1 MWEIIKFDTIDSTN
15 NALKQMTDASHGTV
29 LTASH
34 QTAGRGRMG
43 RSFSSPHGI
52 YLSALLIRK
61 EEPSQLMH
69 LTAMTA
75 VAVRRAILESCGI
88 DTQIKWVND
97 LLLDDRKLCGIL
109 VEGNAERY
117 VIGIGINAN
126 TDANDLPEDVRRM
139 AAVLTCDEDKLLA
152 SIVRYLRYMDENLLT
167 CQSEWMREYAA
178 NCITVGKTVQVIT
191 PNGRT
196 EATALDVDDTGALL
210 VRYPDGREQAVLSGE
225 VSVRGLYG
233 YV

>member
-1 MWEIIKFDTIDSTN
+1 MWEITRFDTIDSTN
-15 NALKQMTDASHGTV
+15 HALKQMPDAPHGTV
-29 LTASH
+29 LLASQ

-52 YLSALLIRK
+52 YLSALLIRE
-61 EEPSQLMH
+61 EEPSRLMH

-88 DTQIKWVND
+88 DTRIKWVND
-97 LLLDDRKLCGIL
+97 LLLEGRKLCGIL
-109 VEGNAERY
+109 VEGNENRY

-126 TDANDLPEDVRRM
+126 TDLNDLPEDVRQM
-139 AAVLTCDEDKLLA
+139 AATIACDEEKLLSA
-152 SIVRYLRYMDENLLT
+152 LLRHLRSMDEGLL
-167 CQSEWMREYAA
+167 SERSAWMREYAE
-178 NCITVGKTVQVIT
+178 NCVTVGRRVQVISAG
-191 PNGRT
+191 NRS
-196 EATALDVDDTGALL
+196 EAMALDVDDMGALL

-233 YV
+233 YI